1 MRLHE
6 AIRNLN
12 IGLDTAAEFL
22 ASKGMPLEDR
32 NLNVRLRDMQC
43 SLLYREF
50 GYKPQAK
57 QLRSSVAHEKPE
69 VQAVLNEIHQRHSKP
84 TKKQATIETKADK
97 KAKRKLLIEQELKQ
111 IVGQK
116 VKIKVK
122 GFASKVLYT
131 KGYGN
136 LFIEGRVHLSDV
148 YYNGIELSTYCAE
161 GLLKTCS
168 GKKEFTVLEPRVE
181 VTGSKNGTYA
191 RLRYEVCPE
200 QSWQK
205 QFDKLVPG
213 KEIKGYVIDVTR
225 EQYIVKCSLHEG
237 YFIWGA
243 VDKNEYF
250 DDYEITNAITV
261 CIKHIGSNLFAPIIF
276 QSNLKEKE
284 PFLEDVNWETE
295 TNNDDKKDSSN
306 DDNDFIR
313 WRESQKKELDLQR
326 ELLQAAPYNYN
337 KEDRAASNSTDG
349 LKTHEA
355 EYNSQ
360 DEIKS
365 IRCEATFFDDYEVK
379 GHSLDEYLYKNE
391 SISFNKYLSISGS
404 IVLRYKL
411 LIALADLVS
420 AYHNANLVLGNMN
433 PANFEV
439 VSDEPIVVRMQDD
452 SSASYKTNMMHMQ
465 ESFPYIA
472 PEVRHHLSPIT
483 PMSECYSFASF
494 VYQMLTGKEFSL
506 TNDYSDTIYVA
517 SSVRDI
523 LFQSLSNDPMQRP
536 KMNYWRDSLRNG
548 LDELMY
554 CSQCNQWHVL
564 NSSGTCTTCKNKS
577 NLLICLK
584 VGYYGDAEIYNYRQN
599 TIEKKPTLIG
609 KAKGNVIITEN
620 TSKILYGYHFGVLSK
635 KDQPIAVITITQCNS
650 NKDITLHIIPMSG
663 TAFTLLDDNYTP
675 IDEAFEDAT
684 DIDINGEELY
694 STMFLV
700 ESETFNN
707 KILKLCHI

>member
-12 IGLDTAAEFL
+12 IGLDTAADFL

-57 QLRSSVAHEKPE
+57 QIRNTVTHEKPE
-69 VQAVLNEIHQRHSKP
+69 VQAVLNEIHQKHSKS
-84 TKKQATIETKADK
+84 TKKQSTVETKADK
-97 KAKRKLLIEQELKQ
+97 KAKRKLLIEQELKK

-116 VKIKVK
+116 VKVKVK

-136 LFIEGRVHLSDV
+136 LFVEGRVHLSDV
-148 YYNGIELSTYCAE
+148 YYNGIELSSYCAE
-161 GLLKTCS
+161 GLLKACS
-168 GKKEFTVLEPRVE
+168 GKKEFTVLDPRVE
-181 VTGSKNGTYA
+181 ITGSKNGTYA
-191 RLRYEVCPE
+191 RLKYEICPE

-205 QFDKLVPG
+205 QFEMLVPG
-213 KEIKGYVIDVTR
+213 KELKGIIIDVAR

-243 VDKNEYF
+243 IDKNEF
-250 DDYEITNAITV
+250 IDDYEITNAITV
-261 CIKHIGSNLFAPIIF
+261 CIKHIGSNVFAPLIF
-276 QSNLKEKE
+276 QSNQKEKE
-284 PFLEDVNWETE
+284 QFLEDVDLESETS
-295 TNNDDKKDSSN
+295 NDDKKGSSN
-306 DDNDFIR
+306 DDNDFIK

-326 ELLQAAPYNYN
+326 ELLQAAPYKNN
-337 KEDRAASNSTDG
+337 KGERAASNASDG
-349 LKTHEA
+349 QITHEA
-355 EYNSQ
+355 EYSSQ
-360 DEIKS
+360 DNIKS
-365 IRCEATFFDDYEVK
+365 IRCEATFFDDYDVK
-379 GHSLDEYLYKNE
+379 GHTLDEFLYNNA
-391 SISFNKYLSISGS
+391 SISFNKFLSTSGT

-420 AYHNANLVLGNMN
+420 AYHNANLILGNMD
-433 PANFEV
+433 PTNFEI
-439 VSDEPIVVRMQDD
+439 VSDEPILLRMKDD
-452 SSASYKTNMMHMQ
+452 SNASYKTNMMHMQ
-465 ESFPYIA
+465 DNFPYIA
-472 PEVRHHLSPIT
+472 PEVRHHLSPTT
-483 PMSECYSFASF
+483 PMSESYSFAALA
-494 VYQMLTGKEFSL
+494 YQMLTGKEYML
-506 TNDYSDTIYVA
+506 TNDFCDRIYVS

-523 LFQSLSNDPMQRP
+523 LFKSLSTDPMQRP
-536 KMNYWRDSLRNG
+536 KINSWRNALRFG

-554 CSQCNQWHVL
+554 CSQCHQWHIL
-564 NSSGTCTTCKNKS
+564 NSSGTCSTCNNKNYIM
-577 NLLICLK
+577 ICLK
-584 VGYYGDAEIYNYRQN
+584 VGNYGNAEIYNYSQN
-599 TIEKKPTLIG
+599 TIDIKPTLIG

-620 TSKILYGYHFGVLSK
+620 TSKILYDYHFGVLSK

-650 NKDITLHIIPMSG
+650 NKDVTLHIIPMSG
-663 TAFTLLDDNYTP
+663 TTFTLLDDSYTP

-684 DIDINGEELY
+684 DIDVNGEELY